1 MRSQLEENAEAVMID
16 HLSLLVTEVILAQSI
31 SVLVHSNDP

>member
-1 MRSQLEENAEAVMID
+1 MRSPLEDNAEAVMID
-16 HLSLLVTEVILAQSI
+16 HLSLFVTEIILAQSI